1 MRKKVKVSDLIGK
14 HADLEGTLKCPGDM
28 MIDGHFKGE
37 IDVSGTLVV
46 GENATIEADIRAP
59 YVVVGGD
66 IYGNVI
72 TDQGI
77 EILATGKV
85 FGNIQAPLFAIDE
98 GGVFEGR
105 CQMEPPEVLTK
116 SSPELLEPH
125 IPLLASF
132 RPLVPRLSGDH
143 PSPTELRAHT
153 IQQEREI

>member
-14 HADLEGTLKCPGDM
+14 HTALEGTLRCPGDM

-66 IYGNVI
+66 IYGDVI

-105 CQMEPPEVLTK
+105 CQMEPAEAPTE
-116 SSPELLEPH
+116 SDAELIEPH
-125 IPLLASF
+125 VPLLASL
-132 RPLVPRLSGDH
+132 RPSAPTLSDEH
-143 PSPTELRAHT
+143 PPQPS
-153 IQQEREI
+153 

>member
-14 HADLEGTLKCPGDM
+14 HADLEGTLWCPGDM
-28 MIDGHFKGE
+28 MIDGHFKGD
-37 IDVSGTLVV
+37 IAVSGTLVV

-66 IYGNVI
+66 IYGDVI
-72 TDQGI
+72 TDRGI

-105 CQMEPPEVLTK
+105 CQMELSEAPPK
-116 SSPELLEPH
+116 SASEPIKPS
-125 IPLLASF
+125 IPVLASY
-132 RPLVPRLSGDH
+132 RPSVASQSVDH
-143 PSPTELRAHT
+143 PSPTVLRTHA
-153 IQQEREI
+153 IQQETEV

>member
-14 HADLEGTLKCPGDM
+14 HTDLEGTLRCPGDM

-37 IDVSGTLVV
+37 IDVSGTLII

-66 IYGNVI
+66 IYGTVI

-105 CQMEPPEVLTK
+105 CQMELREASTE
-116 SSPELLEPH
+116 SDAELIEPH
-125 IPLLASF
+125 VPLSAPC
-132 RPLVPRLSGDH
+132 RPSVPTLSVDH
-143 PSPTELRAHT
+143 PSPTELRAHA
-153 IQQEREI
+153 IQREREA